1 MKREIN
7 AILIMAAFPIL
18 FLGGVKGNTA
28 IALIGILL
36 LVLNACFIILQ
47 KKPSKAKVSKKD
59 V

>member
-1 MKREIN
+1 
-7 AILIMAAFPIL
+7 MAAFPIL